1 MAASHQIQL
10 LQANIMAA
18 THSVLDG
25 KRRSILMSA
34 FRADSSISAIAQV
47 SLLDMPQFSYN
58 LNVYGGDV
66 TFLPGLEVWLN
77 SLLRDTV
84 FQPLILPEGR
94 TIPIAPGLQ
103 NAQVCARE
111 IRRHHAEHIPC
122 HKLVAS
128 ADAQAQCF

>member
-1 MAASHQIQL
+1 
-10 LQANIMAA
+10 
-18 THSVLDG
+18 
-25 KRRSILMSA
+25 
-34 FRADSSISAIAQV
+34 
-47 SLLDMPQFSYN
+47 MPQFSYN

-103 NAQVCARE
+103 NAQVCD
-111 IRRHHAEHIPC
+111 C
-122 HKLVAS
+122 
-128 ADAQAQCF
+128 

>member
-1 MAASHQIQL
+1 M
-10 LQANIMAA
+10 
-18 THSVLDG
+18 
-25 KRRSILMSA
+25 
-34 FRADSSISAIAQV
+34 QV

-103 NAQVCARE
+103 NAQVCD
-111 IRRHHAEHIPC
+111 C
-122 HKLVAS
+122 
-128 ADAQAQCF
+128 